1 MNDVA
6 GAVAVIREGGLVV
19 YPTDTLYGLGVSA
32 FDERAVQ
39 HVYEVKQRPR
49 DMPLPVAVGSVDDIE
64 TVAYM
69 NETAGALA
77 ARLLPGALTLVLRKR
92 QQHVP
97 RQVAGDTI
105 AVRVPDHPVA
115 LELCREAGPVT
126 ATSANLHGGTMP
138 AEVDMARRQLGDMV
152 DRYLDGGRL
161 QGVPSTVVDVTS
173 GDITIVRDG
182 AISEETLYDITC

>member
-6 GAVAVIREGGLVV
+6 GAVAVIRQGGLVV
-19 YPTDTLYGLGVSA
+19 YPTDTLYGLGASA
-32 FDERAVQ
+32 LDERAVQ

-92 QQHVP
+92 RHVP

-105 AVRVPDHPVA
+105 AVRVPDHRVA
-115 LELCREAGPVT
+115 LQLCREAGPVT
-126 ATSANLHGGTMP
+126 ATSANLHGGALP
-138 AEVDMARRQLGDMV
+138 AEVDMVRRHLGDMV

-161 QGVPSTVVDVTS
+161 PGVPSTVVDVTS